1 MLEGT
6 VLRSDLLNLIFSEAS
21 WNVKFREEEKEI
33 CKCLRRYYLVNRR
46 SMCSLLSLNVDFMP
60 PPSIEIVLNQE
71 NVSMSKDDNHQYNCN
86 CIYTD
91 IYIIKIIPKKKHLLI
106 DGILYSTFLFNGADI
121 ADNSREA
128 LNFKHATVRQCT
140 SS

>member
-1 MLEGT
+1 
-6 VLRSDLLNLIFSEAS
+6 
-21 WNVKFREEEKEI
+21 
-33 CKCLRRYYLVNRR
+33 
-46 SMCSLLSLNVDFMP
+46 MCSLISLNVDFMP

>member
-1 MLEGT
+1 
-6 VLRSDLLNLIFSEAS
+6 
-21 WNVKFREEEKEI
+21 
-33 CKCLRRYYLVNRR
+33 
-46 SMCSLLSLNVDFMP
+46 MCSLLSLNVDFMP

-140 SS
+140 SSKASLVAL

>member
-1 MLEGT
+1 
-6 VLRSDLLNLIFSEAS
+6 
-21 WNVKFREEEKEI
+21 
-33 CKCLRRYYLVNRR
+33 
-46 SMCSLLSLNVDFMP
+46 MCSLLSLNVDFMP

-106 DGILYSTFLFNGADI
+106 DGILYTTFLFNGADI

>member
-1 MLEGT
+1 
-6 VLRSDLLNLIFSEAS
+6 
-21 WNVKFREEEKEI
+21 
-33 CKCLRRYYLVNRR
+33 
-46 SMCSLLSLNVDFMP
+46 MCSLLSLNVDFMP

-121 ADNSREA
+121 ADNSKEA

>member
-1 MLEGT
+1 
-6 VLRSDLLNLIFSEAS
+6 
-21 WNVKFREEEKEI
+21 
-33 CKCLRRYYLVNRR
+33 
-46 SMCSLLSLNVDFMP
+46 MCSLLSLNVDFMP

-91 IYIIKIIPKKKHLLI
+91 IYIKKIIPKKKHLLI

>member
-1 MLEGT
+1 
-6 VLRSDLLNLIFSEAS
+6 
-21 WNVKFREEEKEI
+21 
-33 CKCLRRYYLVNRR
+33 
-46 SMCSLLSLNVDFMP
+46 MCSLLSLNVDFMP

-91 IYIIKIIPKKKHLLI
+91 IYIIKIIPEKKHLLI

>member
-1 MLEGT
+1 
-6 VLRSDLLNLIFSEAS
+6 
-21 WNVKFREEEKEI
+21 
-33 CKCLRRYYLVNRR
+33 
-46 SMCSLLSLNVDFMP
+46 MCSLLSLNVDFMP
-60 PPSIEIVLNQE
+60 PPSIEI
-71 NVSMSKDDNHQYNCN
+71 VSMSKDDNHQYNCN

-91 IYIIKIIPKKKHLLI
+91 IYIIKIISKKKHLLI

>member
-1 MLEGT
+1 
-6 VLRSDLLNLIFSEAS
+6 
-21 WNVKFREEEKEI
+21 
-33 CKCLRRYYLVNRR
+33 
-46 SMCSLLSLNVDFMP
+46 MCSLLSLNVDFMP

>member
-1 MLEGT
+1 
-6 VLRSDLLNLIFSEAS
+6 
-21 WNVKFREEEKEI
+21 
-33 CKCLRRYYLVNRR
+33 
-46 SMCSLLSLNVDFMP
+46 MCSLLSLYVDFMP

>member
-1 MLEGT
+1 
-6 VLRSDLLNLIFSEAS
+6 
-21 WNVKFREEEKEI
+21 
-33 CKCLRRYYLVNRR
+33 
-46 SMCSLLSLNVDFMP
+46 MCSLLSLNVDFMP

-140 SS
+140 SSTMHCDAIRPISNDGKVHSNSEMKNWDMEINGW